1 MYHTIECPYCSSE
14 NCYFNSYCSYD
25 YQYYQDKVGQKVIS
39 EQLHQY
45 AIFNQKGVDKW
56 MDYMSAFDEY
66 CDGDWNNLEECTRNV
81 KKRISMDAV
90 TVTDPVDRTL
100 AHWRVREVHL
110 GFDSFPEIAVNGMIY
125 RGNFE
130 VEDIILTICSS
141 L

>member
-1 MYHTIECPYCSSE
+1 
-14 NCYFNSYCSYD
+14 
-25 YQYYQDKVGQKVIS
+25 
-39 EQLHQY
+39 
-45 AIFNQKGVDKW
+45 
-56 MDYMSAFDEY
+56 MSAFDEY